1 MGPPFS
7 SVLAELVDIDFPFV
21 ILTGAF
27 RSVLLLIVF
36 FFAENKQNQAKV
48 AVGITWIFGMMIKYN
63 FALHGEIFLQ

>member
-1 MGPPFS
+1 VGPPFS

-36 FFAENKQNQAKV
+36 FAENKQNQAKV

-63 FALHGEIFLQ
+63 FALHGEICLQ